1 MSGAGKRLVAIPMKD
16 PRDAKTRLGLA
27 LTPDQRGKLALRL
40 FRATVARLREAVEDL
55 DAQVDLAVVSGSP
68 IIRDVAETLGLTVID
83 DGGAPSL
90 SLAVEAAAHWATG
103 QGYDALCV
111 LPGDIADPDPVDLAR
126 LLDHPLDGG
135 TAVICP
141 AKDLGTN
148 ALMVPLPCPF
158 AFAYGTRSTIR
169 HRHAAEGAGLTP
181 VMMPLGSLRID
192 IDTVA
197 DLDHLPADHLRRPR
211 RENAQ

>member
-27 LTPDQRGKLALRL
+27 LTPDQRGKLALSL
-40 FRATVARLREAVEDL
+40 FRATVARLREATEGL
-55 DAQVDLAVVSGSP
+55 ETRVDLAVVSASP
-68 IIRDVAETLGLTVID
+68 IICDVAETLGLNVID

-90 SLAVEAAAHWATG
+90 SLALEAAADWATA
-103 QGYDALCV
+103 QGYDALCI
-111 LPGDIADPDPVDLAR
+111 LPGDLADPDPIDLAW
-126 LLDHPLDGG
+126 LLDHPLEGG

-158 AFAYGTRSTIR
+158 AFAYGAKSTIR
-169 HRHAAEGAGLTP
+169 HRRAAEDAGLTP
-181 VMMPLGSLRID
+181 VMMPLGSLRVD
-192 IDTVA
+192 IDTVE
-197 DLDHLPADHLRRPR
+197 DLHHLPSGHLRRPR
-211 RENAQ
+211 QETAQ